1 MGIIGILISG
11 PALEFMKTPEEIMR
25 DSRIYLY
32 IYFGGLVF
40 NLIYNVG
47 SSILRAVGDSK
58 RPPYVLIVTCIL
70 NIILDIILVVW
81 VHMGVTGVAV
91 ATVFSPGGQCGYGNG
106 NASEKRYYVPA
117 SFEENCVSWN
127 GSSLHSLYRTSCR
140 SGICNV
146 QYCKPD
152 YSDICK

>member
-1 MGIIGILISG
+1 
-11 PALEFMKTPEEIMR
+11 MKTPEEIMR

-32 IYFGGLVF
+32 IYFGGLIF

-58 RPPYVLIVTCIL
+58 RPLYVLIVTCIL

-91 ATVFSPGGQCGYGNG
+91 ATVFSQ
-106 NASEKRYYVPA
+106 AVSAVMVTVMLLKRYDVPA
-117 SFEENCVSWN
+117 SFEENCVSWTAFALN
-127 GSSLHSLYRTSCR
+127 FLRIGLPAGLES
-140 SGICNV
+140 CNV
-146 QYCKPD
+146 QYCKSLLFQ
-152 YSDICK
+152 YICK